1 MEISVIV
8 VTLGRTPLLQRCV
21 RAIASGALRPRE
33 LVVVDQGPPGLAPR
47 LEEWLAGSAVALEH
61 VDVPPMGVSRARNIG
76 AAAAAADHLAF
87 TDDDCVPDAEWLAAL
102 AQAVEATPA
111 DGASGRVLPL
121 EDDRPGRI
129 AVSSRTDTRARA
141 FRGRDHAAPWDVGTG
156 GNLLVRRTVFE
167 RAGGF
172 DEEFG
177 PGARFRAA
185 EDVELLERLLRAGAT
200 LAYTPRAVVHHER
213 KTRSDR
219 LKRRLPYG
227 FGMGALVARA
237 ARDRRS
243 PLARRYLVMQARLA
257 SSGVRSGSPRRGLEP
272 VLSSLGFAAGF
283 AAARR
288 R

>member
-1 MEISVIV
+1 MQISVVV
-8 VTLGRTPLLQRCV
+8 VTLGENALLERCV
-21 RAIASGALRPRE
+21 RAVSSGALRPRD
-33 LVVVDQGPPGLAPR
+33 LIVVDQGPPGLERSLREWLSGSGVELAHLEAPR
-47 LEEWLAGSAVALEH
+47 
-61 VDVPPMGVSRARNIG
+61 MGVSRARNLG
-76 AAAAAADHLAF
+76 AEVAAGDHIAF
-87 TDDDCVPDAEWLAAL
+87 TDDDCVPDREWLAAL
-102 AQAVEATPA
+102 ADAVEATPA

-129 AVSSRTDTRARA
+129 GVSSRTDMRARS
-141 FRGRDHAAPWDVGTG
+141 FRGGGDTLPWEVGTG

-185 EDVELLERLLRAGAT
+185 EDVQLLERLLSAGAT

-219 LKRRLPYG
+219 LRRRLPYG
-227 FGMGALVARA
+227 FGLGALVARA

-243 PLARRYLVMQARLA
+243 LLARRYLLMQARLA
-257 SSGVRSGSPRRGLEP
+257 GSGLRSGSPRRSLEP
-272 VLSSLGFAAGF
+272 VLSSLGFVAGLG
-283 AAARR
+283 AGSRR
-288 R
+288 

>member
-8 VTLGRTPLLQRCV
+8 VTLGRTPLLERCV
-21 RAIASGALRPRE
+21 RAVASGTLRPRE
-33 LVVVDQGPPGLAPR
+33 LVVVDQGPPGLKPK

-61 VDVPPMGVSRARNIG
+61 LDVPPMGVSRARNIG
-76 AAAAAADHLAF
+76 AEAAAAGQLAF
-87 TDDDCVPDAEWLAAL
+87 TDDDCVPDGEWLAAL
-102 AQAVEATPA
+102 AEAVEATPA

-129 AVSSRTDTRARA
+129 GVSSRTDMRARS
-141 FRGRDHAAPWDVGTG
+141 FRGGGDTLPWEVGTG

-185 EDVELLERLLRAGAT
+185 EDVQLLERLLSAGAT

-219 LKRRLPYG
+219 LRRRLPYG
-227 FGMGALVARA
+227 FGLGALVARA

-243 PLARRYLVMQARLA
+243 LLARRYLLMQARLA
-257 SSGVRSGSPRRGLEP
+257 ASGLRSGSPRRSLEP
-272 VLSSLGFAAGF
+272 VLSSLGFLAGLGVGS
-283 AAARR
+283 RR
-288 R
+288 